1 MLIRLLMHVC
11 CRCRLEFAS
20 SSPVARAV
28 LLFYTLSRVQ
38 ARDALQ
44 SAALLALLPGLKS
57 SPGGSSIWSG
67 EGAQG
72 EQQWLHSVLHTL
84 VALITENKV
93 RELFAASTRSVFIG
107 LRVLIFLY
115 LCCVSC
121 SCSTPSRPTTSCAV
135 QCFRRASCHCPL
147 CPPWRTANVCAYCR
161 RAWTVLP
168 PRRA

>member
-1 MLIRLLMHVC
+1 
-11 CRCRLEFAS
+11 LEFAS

-28 LLFYTLSRVQ
+28 LLFYILSRVQ

-57 SPGGSSIWSG
+57 SPDGPSIWSG

-93 RELFAASTRSVFIG
+93 RSSLQARSSRLARAIACVDLFFVA
-107 LRVLIFLY
+107 
-115 LCCVSC
+115 
-121 SCSTPSRPTTSCAV
+121 
-135 QCFRRASCHCPL
+135 
-147 CPPWRTANVCAYCR
+147 
-161 RAWTVLP
+161 
-168 PRRA
+168 